1 MDKIYINLT
10 KNPDWKSPA
19 DKVPVYIGPKNM
31 KHPDKNWTVGVN
43 VNGQWYNQ
51 AAFPSKD
58 QDGNVKEG
66 ELTIILTPSGAS
78 KSNNNSFASETK
90 SANNEYTF

>member
-31 KHPDKNWTVGVN
+31 KHPDKNWTVGVTTIP
-43 VNGQWYNQ
+43 
-51 AAFPSKD
+51 AALAS
-58 QDGNVKEG
+58 
-66 ELTIILTPSGAS
+66 SGS
-78 KSNNNSFASETK
+78 SWISIST
-90 SANNEYTF
+90 